1 MPKRPS
7 EAIGLH
13 ELLQR
18 ELEDPDFPA
27 EWDRLAEERRWATE
41 LGNQMLVIK
50 IGGGAAIDEAAYG
63 RFAQDLA
70 ELHDAGTPFLVVH
83 GGNAEFSR
91 LSATLGMPPRMITND
106 KGRVTRYTDRATI
119 DAMLMTYCGKVNK
132 TVVGIFQQHGIN
144 AVGLSGIDGRIATGR
159 RKPVLR
165 GSEDGKS
172 KVLRDD
178 HAGTIDEIDTGLIT
192 LLLKNGY
199 VPVLTP
205 PALAIEEGRPINVD
219 GDKLALLLARDLS
232 ANALLFFSD
241 TPGLLADKDDESTLI
256 REIDAS
262 DPSQALASAR
272 GRMIVKV
279 EQALKAVDQGVGQ
292 VIFADAR
299 IEHPVQRALAG
310 EGTRVRIPVI
320 R

>member
-1 MPKRPS
+1 MY
-7 EAIGLH
+7 
-13 ELLQR
+13 
-18 ELEDPDFPA
+18 
-27 EWDRLAEERRWATE
+27 
-41 LGNQMLVIK
+41 VIK
-50 IGGGAAIDEAAYG
+50 IGGGAAIDDAAYS
-63 RFAQDLA
+63 RFADDLV
-70 ELHDAGTPFLVVH
+70 ELHESGTPFLVVH

-91 LSATLGMPPRMITND
+91 LSAALGMPPRMITND
-106 KGRVTRYTDRATI
+106 KGRVSRYTDRDTI

-132 TVVGIFQQHGIN
+132 TIVGIFQRKGIN

-159 RKPVLR
+159 RKAVLR
-165 GSEDGKS
+165 GSEDGKA

-178 HAGTIDEIDTGLIT
+178 HAGTIDAVDTSLIT
-192 LLLKNGY
+192 LLLANGY

-205 PALAIEEGRPINVD
+205 PALALEEARPINVD
-219 GDKLALLLARDLS
+219 GDKLALALARELS
-232 ANALLFFSD
+232 ASAMLFFSD

-262 DPSQALASAR
+262 DPAAALASAK

-279 EQALKAVDQGVGQ
+279 EQALKAIEHGVGQ

-299 IEHPVQRALAG
+299 VEHPVQRALAG
-310 EGTRVRIPVI
+310 EGTRIGLPVAN